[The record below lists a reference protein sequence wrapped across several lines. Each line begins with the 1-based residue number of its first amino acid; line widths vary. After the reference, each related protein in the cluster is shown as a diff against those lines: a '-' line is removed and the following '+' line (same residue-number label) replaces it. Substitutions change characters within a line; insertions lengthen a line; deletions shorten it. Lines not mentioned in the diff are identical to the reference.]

1 MSEAESHPVET
12 TEADKVNSG
21 AIGTVLAVGAAAVV
35 AISFAIYALVR
46 DEQSAFDEENGAL
59 ANLHQVSELKRTQQ
73 EGLNQPI
80 GWSDAKKSA
89 VALPI
94 GDAKQLF
101 LKEVGENPFA
111 ASPGAPDAG
120 AGGAGGAANG
130 SAETLPTAADA
141 AAPAPEGAPTIA
153 PTSSGV
159 APVQTT
165 LPNAPKAP
173 TTPPAASG
181 AVVPQAPKPTGNAAI
196 KPSPAPSQISTTLP
210 APPAPALSA
219 APQPTAP
226 QPSGKE

>member
-73 EGLNQPI
+73 EALNRPI
-80 GWSDAKKSA
+80 GWSDANRSA

-101 LKEVGENPFA
+101 LKAVSENPFA
-111 ASPGAPDAG
+111 ASPGAPDTG
-120 AGGAGGAANG
+120 AGGAGGAATG
-130 SAETLPTAADA
+130 SAETLPTVPDA
-141 AAPAPEGAPTIA
+141 AAPAPEGAPTTA
-153 PTSSGV
+153 PTSAGTAS
-159 APVQTT
+159 AQTT
-165 LPNAPKAP
+165 PAPA
-173 TTPPAASG
+173 
-181 AVVPQAPKPTGNAAI
+181 PQAPQPTGSAAI
-196 KPSPAPSQISTTLP
+196 KPSSVPSQVSTTPPPSQAPAPS
-210 APPAPALSA
+210 APPKPSE
-219 APQPTAP
+219 APQVPSTPAPTAP